1 MSLWSDPRPGSPRFI
16 ATYGL
21 VAVLALAELVI
32 AWQAIHPHVP
42 EEYRAYYIDQT
53 TTCMRQ
59 PMTGAYVM
67 GTTVNFRSGGDD
79 TKELRPCGWEGPA
92 GDGVHLLGETARLRF
107 RVGDVTGPL
116 KLSLE
121 LTATD
126 IEGAPDQRV
135 VVSAN
140 DTAIG
145 TVTIPRGQTQS
156 FTLDIPAGLT
166 APSGLL
172 DVVLDVPD
180 AVRSRPGD
188 SNTRKRSIKLT
199 EATVA
204 AAGP

>member
-21 VAVLALAELVI
+21 VGVLALAELVI

-59 PMTGAYVM
+59 QRSGAYVM

-107 RVGDVTGPL
+107 ATSDSAGPL
-116 KLSLE
+116 KLTLQ
-121 LTATD
+121 LTAID
-126 IEGAPDQRV
+126 MEGVPNQRV

-145 TVTIPRGQTQS
+145 TVTIPGGQTQS

-166 APSGLL
+166 TATGLL

-180 AVRSRPGD
+180 AVRTRAGD
-188 SNTRKRSIKLT
+188 SNTRKRSIKLA
-199 EATVA
+199 EASLTPA
-204 AAGP
+204 

>member
-1 MSLWSDPRPGSPRFI
+1 MSLWSDPRPGSPRFV

-21 VAVLALAELVI
+21 VGVLALAELVI

-59 PMTGAYVM
+59 QRSGAYVM

-107 RVGDVTGPL
+107 AVGDGAPAL
-116 KLSLE
+116 KLTLQ
-121 LTATD
+121 LTAVD
-126 IEGAPDQRV
+126 IDEAPGQRV
-135 VVSAN
+135 VISAN
-140 DTAIG
+140 DTPIG
-145 TVTIPRGQTQS
+145 TVTIPKGETQS

-166 APSGLL
+166 ASTGLL

-180 AVRSRPGD
+180 AVRTRPGD

-199 EATVA
+199 EATLT
-204 AAGP
+204 PQP

>member
-21 VAVLALAELVI
+21 VAVLALAELAV

-67 GTTVNFRSGGDD
+67 GTTVNFRSGGDN

-107 RVGDVTGPL
+107 AVGDATGPL
-116 KLSLE
+116 RLSLE

-140 DTAIG
+140 GAPIG
-145 TVTIPRGQTQS
+145 TVTVAKGQTRS
-156 FTLDIPAGLT
+156 FTVDIPAGLT
-166 APSGLL
+166 AATGLL

-188 SNTRKRSIKLT
+188 SNTRKRSIKLS
-199 EATVA
+199 EASVA
-204 AAGP
+204 AL

>member
-21 VAVLALAELVI
+21 VGVLALAELVI

-59 PMTGAYVM
+59 QRSGAYVL

-107 RVGDVTGPL
+107 AVGDVAAPL
-116 KLSLE
+116 KLTLQ
-121 LTATD
+121 LTAD
-126 IEGAPDQRV
+126 DFEQAPSQRV

-145 TVTIPRGQTQS
+145 TVTIPRGETQS

-166 APSGLL
+166 ATTGLL

-180 AVRSRPGD
+180 AVRTREGD

-199 EATVA
+199 EASVTSNI
-204 AAGP
+204 

>member
-21 VAVLALAELVI
+21 VAVLALAELAI

-67 GTTVNFRSGGDD
+67 GTTVNFRSGGDN

-107 RVGDVTGPL
+107 AVGEVTGPL
-116 KLSLE
+116 RLSLE

-126 IEGAPDQRV
+126 MEGAPDQRV

-145 TVTIPRGQTQS
+145 SVTVPKGQTRS
-156 FTLDIPAGLT
+156 FTFDIPAGLT
-166 APSGLL
+166 AATGLL

-188 SNTRKRSIKLT
+188 SNTRKRSIKLS
-199 EATVA
+199 EASVA
-204 AAGP
+204 AL

>member
-21 VAVLALAELVI
+21 VAVLALAELAIV
-32 AWQAIHPHVP
+32 WQAIHPHVP

-59 PMTGAYVM
+59 QRSGAYVM

-107 RVGDVTGPL
+107 AVTDGAPAL
-116 KLSLE
+116 KLTLQ
-121 LTATD
+121 LTAVD
-126 IEGAPDQRV
+126 IDEAPSQRV
-135 VVSAN
+135 VISAN
-140 DTAIG
+140 DTPIG
-145 TVTIPRGQTQS
+145 TVTIHRGETQS
-156 FTLDIPAGLT
+156 FAMDIPPGLT
-166 APSGLL
+166 ASTGLL

-180 AVRSRPGD
+180 AVRTRPGD

-199 EATVA
+199 EATLT
-204 AAGP
+204 PQS

>member
-21 VAVLALAELVI
+21 VVVLASAELVI

-92 GDGVHLLGETARLRF
+92 GDGMHLLGETARLRF
-107 RVGDVTGPL
+107 AVSDNTGPL

-121 LTATD
+121 LTAVD
-126 IEGAPDQRV
+126 IEEAPSQRV

-140 DTAIG
+140 DTPIG
-145 TVTIPRGQTQS
+145 TVTIPRGETRS

-166 APSGLL
+166 ASTGLL

-180 AVRSRPGD
+180 AVRTRAGD

-199 EATVA
+199 EATLA
-204 AAGP
+204 PS

>member
-21 VAVLALAELVI
+21 VVVLASAELVI

-92 GDGVHLLGETARLRF
+92 GDGMHLLGETARLRF
-107 RVGDVTGPL
+107 AVGDNTGPL

-121 LTATD
+121 LTAVD
-126 IEGAPDQRV
+126 IEEAPSQRV

-140 DTAIG
+140 DTPIG
-145 TVTIPRGQTQS
+145 TVTIPRGETQS

-166 APSGLL
+166 ASTGLL
-172 DVVLDVPD
+172 DLVLDVPD
-180 AVRSRPGD
+180 AVRTRAGD

-199 EATVA
+199 EATLA
-204 AAGP
+204 PS